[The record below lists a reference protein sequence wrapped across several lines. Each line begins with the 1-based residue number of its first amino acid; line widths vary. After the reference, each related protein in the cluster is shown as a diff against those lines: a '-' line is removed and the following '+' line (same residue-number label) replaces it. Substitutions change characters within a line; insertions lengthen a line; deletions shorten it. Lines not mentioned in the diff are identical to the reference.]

1 MADILRDSA
10 SALAAM
16 VCAAAQLL
24 LLTCLLSA
32 STSAFG

>member
-1 MADILRDSA
+1 
-10 SALAAM
+10 M